1 MILEKPPSIDD
12 RPTHRRNHVWKVG
25 RDVTWGGCRSSSLP
39 SSLTSPSP
47 AVAPPTFH
55 PFPNSL
61 LFFPSPRKL
70 SKEVWGSEKRPPV
83 ANVGVDQN
91 TLGPRDLGSWMGRV
105 PPVPW
110 GGCDDRPISLLSL
123 LTPNFNS
130 DPNSWPWP
138 VTLIFNPDQPWSWSA
153 HMQTSHRP
161 GGSETICPPPRP
173 MAVRLAVD
181 LRPSADGSA
190 VRTSLVA
197 GQLQAASVP
206 IA

>member
-1 MILEKPPSIDD
+1 M
-12 RPTHRRNHVWKVG
+12 
-25 RDVTWGGCRSSSLP
+25 
-39 SSLTSPSP
+39 
-47 AVAPPTFH
+47 
-55 PFPNSL
+55 

-161 GGSETICPPPRP
+161 PPGSETICPP
-173 MAVRLAVD
+173 
-181 LRPSADGSA
+181 ADGSSTRGGSTS
-190 VRTSLVA
+190 VRGRVRSPHISSVRPAAGSQRADCLGSCATQPACYSL
-197 GQLQAASVP
+197 G
-206 IA
+206 